1 MSSDNSE
8 PTRLSQTLDI
18 DLDTPAM
25 RSRDLTVDLFEP
37 CTPEAYR
44 EGLHYQITEIV
55 RINERK
61 EEPKAGNQWY
71 LQEMEFQHEK
81 YTLWTRL
88 QDEQAE
94 EFWWFLPWL
103 FGQKAPKD
111 WQPFFVWF
119 QQKLTEPVANLAA
132 VRALLAMAKELVFV
146 TLMNAKHRNIYL
158 ERYPFAYDTIE
169 DRYTHEHWVA
179 EAKQWAAN

>member
-1 MSSDNSE
+1 MSSDNSDLA
-8 PTRLSQTLDI
+8 RLSQTLNI

-25 RSRDLTVDLFEP
+25 RARDLTVDLLEP

-44 EGLHYQITEIV
+44 QAVHYQITEIV
-55 RINERK
+55 KINR
-61 EEPKAGNQWY
+61 PKKIPKPGNQWY
-71 LQEMEFQHEK
+71 LQEMEVQHDK
-81 YTLWTRL
+81 YTLWTQL

-103 FGQKAPKD
+103 FGQEAPRD
-111 WQPFFVWF
+111 WERFFVWF

-169 DRYTHEHWVA
+169 DRYTHELWVA
-179 EAKQWAAN
+179 EARQRAAN